1 MTQGVDS
8 EYPAIWDMATSLSRK
23 KLFGFFPGM
32 ATPHV
37 CGMRLHDISVRSRE
51 VSCVR
56 TQHPVEV

>member
-1 MTQGVDS
+1 MLSQS
-8 EYPAIWDMATSLSRK
+8 QASYPAILDMATSLSRK

-32 ATPHV
+32 ATPHLF
-37 CGMRLHDISVRSRE
+37 GMWLNDISVRSLE